1 MHAPQSKQESSPL
14 EKFAKASLEKPGM
27 YLIALRTHL
36 GCGKAMIGRVINTVA
51 NSLPKPEKL
60 PQSDDGLRA

>member
-36 GCGKAMIGRVINTVA
+36 GCGKAMIGRVILQPPRTDSVVH
-51 NSLPKPEKL
+51 
-60 PQSDDGLRA
+60 